1 MKPPDLTS
9 WQQASSPAKAPQKG
23 FGHSCCGHDCG
34 KSLGLSED
42 RVIGSLSLPP
52 HRHRI
57 SVWCSTFFLGDWMQG
72 YMTNSQ
78 NESLQSSESEQN
90 IRTCKGRVHRVCSLK
105 KQFHLQ
111 IQDAHQPKPLP
122 DLDVS
127 WQAVPMGCWFP
138 RWWPAQHKRSVSQA
152 QKGKT
157 HKSKLFWCSIYSIYI
172 YILYTAADVWLHGY
186 TYAEYS
192 SMYAHCLWLGVWPS
206 QERKLYHHWFHQV
219 SWSWLKLLHV
229 NLLLHMYAHTMSVFR
244 QVTWIL
250 WQIYL

>member
-105 KQFHLQ
+105 NSSICKSRTRISPSHCLIWMSPDRLCQWDVGF
-111 IQDAHQPKPLP
+111 QDDDRLTTNDPSPKLKKEKHINRN
-122 DLDVS
+122 
-127 WQAVPMGCWFP
+127 C
-138 RWWPAQHKRSVSQA
+138 
-152 QKGKT
+152 
-157 HKSKLFWCSIYSIYI
+157 FWCSIYSIYI
-172 YILYTAADVWLHGY
+172 YIYFIY
-186 TYAEYS
+186 CR
-192 SMYAHCLWLGVWPS
+192 CLIAWVYICGILV
-206 QERKLYHHWFHQV
+206 
-219 SWSWLKLLHV
+219 HV
-229 NLLLHMYAHTMSVFR
+229 RTLFMAGCVA
-244 QVTWIL
+244 
-250 WQIYL
+250 